1 MELFNIYVADN
12 TYRFTSNKDDLVANG
27 TIYTAIPISR
37 AEITRGLDDNGLKIT
52 APLTIPPFNTM
63 LLRTVTT
70 LSRIEVLTF
79 PDLYTLYKGE
89 ILKTV
94 LDYDKETII
103 IYVAQNIII
112 KNNEF
117 PIRSY
122 SPTCGY
128 NFGDRYCGI
137 NKGSCAFNLQ
147 SGDFTLDS
155 SGTKINSTI
164 LGTKNYLKGG
174 FVVANNKYYSF
185 IMEHNSQQ
193 ITLLNPLP
201 KPNTIT
207 SITVTPTCD
216 KSVEAC
222 NYYKNLDHFGGFPYI
237 PDNNIVTG
245 GF

>member
-1 MELFNIYVADN
+1 MELFDIYIADRA
-12 TYRFTSNKDDLVANG
+12 YHFTSHKDNLMANG
-27 TIYTAIPISR
+27 VTYTAIPISR
-37 AEITRGLDDNGLKIT
+37 TEVTRGLDDNGLKIT

-70 LSRIEVLTF
+70 LSRVEVLTY
-79 PDLYTLYKGE
+79 PALYTLYKGN

-94 LDYDKETII
+94 LDYDKETIT

-137 NKGSCAFNLQ
+137 DKNTHTFTLQ
-147 SGDFTLDS
+147 NGDFTLDS
-155 SGTKINSTI
+155 SGTIINSPVFNS
-164 LGTKNYLKGG
+164 KNYLKGG
-174 FVVANNKYYSF
+174 FVVANNKYYSY
-185 IMEHNSQQ
+185 IMKHNTQQ
-193 ITLLNPLP
+193 ITLLNAIP
-201 KPNTIT
+201 KPETIINL
-207 SITVTPTCD
+207 SITPTCD
-216 KSVEAC
+216 KSAEAC
-222 NYYKNLDHFGGFPYI
+222 NYYNNLNNFGGFPYI
-237 PDNNIVTG
+237 PSNNIVTG